1 MVGLLIILILN
12 LSSGVDLFVINMR
25 QPPILAI
32 IILVTSIAARSLSE
46 FPSPKVLSSSDKS
59 ASKNDADALI
69 DLYQEFLDFLKKYDK
84 SYDKIEEM
92 NLHFKIYCQNVK
104 KIEEHNKSNSSY
116 KQGINKFTDMSD
128 DEFEHGYVMH
138 LDMDKLKRP
147 TKPNKPEAG
156 STN

>member
-1 MVGLLIILILN
+1 MEA
-12 LSSGVDLFVINMR
+12 SSTKV
-25 QPPILAI
+25 PP
-32 IILVTSIAARSLSE
+32 SGE
-46 FPSPKVLSSSDKS
+46 KS
-59 ASKNDADALI
+59 AFKDDAEDLI
-69 DLYQEFLDFLKKYDK
+69 VRYQEFLDFLKKFDK
-84 SYDKIEEM
+84 SYDKIEDM

-116 KQGINKFTDMSD
+116 KQGINKFTDMSEA
-128 DEFEHGYVMH
+128 EFENGYVMH